1 MVQLVARK
9 GVFPLR
15 SPATLWLGA
24 ERPWRSH
31 TQRGSAMAD
40 LVLEQAKLQDGG
52 SPISTAV
59 SIGLHGYRF
68 YRGRTGRSRSS
79 AAAARQVSWK
89 VL

>member
-1 MVQLVARK
+1 
-9 GVFPLR
+9 
-15 SPATLWLGA
+15 
-24 ERPWRSH
+24 
-31 TQRGSAMAD
+31 MAD